1 MRTPICDFVKAYAEG
16 SSSRFH
22 MPGHKGASFLGC
34 EKLDI
39 TEIDGADVLYSA
51 DGIINESEEIAT
63 SLFSSLHSFYS
74 TEGSTLCIKAMLTL
88 ICKHAESRPLIL
100 AARNVHKAFIYAAA
114 LLDFDIQWMH
124 SDKSS
129 HLCSCILTKQDVENY
144 ILNSERKPSAVYLTS
159 PDYLGNIADIKG
171 IAEICDKHGIPLIVD
186 NAHGAYLKFLKED
199 IHPITLGA
207 TMCCDSAHKTLPVLT
222 GGAYLHL
229 SHKAKKY
236 LPDARDAL
244 SLHASTS
251 PSYLIM
257 QSLDLCNRYISDSFT
272 KKLTATSEKMSDICQ
287 RINALGI
294 SATLT
299 EPLKAVIYPR
309 SFGYTGN
316 ELAELMKE
324 KKIVCEFSDRDSI
337 VLMATAENSEED
349 FEKLLCFFSS
359 LNKLPEKKASPSFCL
374 KATESKA
381 SVRQAML
388 SASEYVASE
397 NAVGRICAEP
407 SVSCPPAVPICISGE
422 VITKEIAKAF
432 IHFDI
437 KQIKVLK

>member
-16 SSSRFH
+16 GSSRLH
-22 MPGHKGASFLGC
+22 MPGHKGKNFLGC
-34 EKLDI
+34 EAYDI

-51 DGIINESEEIAT
+51 DGIINESEENAS

-88 ICKHAESRPLIL
+88 ICKHAEGRPLIL

-114 LLDFDIQWMH
+114 LLDFDIRWMY
-124 SDKSS
+124 SDESS
-129 HLCSCILTKQDVENY
+129 HLCSCVLTKEQVEKH
-144 ILNSERKPSAVYLTS
+144 ITSSRRKPSAVYLTS

-171 IAEICDKHGIPLIVD
+171 IAEICDKYGIPLVVD

-222 GGAYLHL
+222 GGTYLHL
-229 SHKAKKY
+229 SHKAEKY
-236 LPDARDAL
+236 IPDARDAL
-244 SLHASTS
+244 SLHSSTS

-257 QSLDLCNRYISDSFT
+257 QSLDLCNRYLSDGFT
-272 KKLTATSEKMSDICQ
+272 EKLTATEEKMSALCQ
-287 RINALGI
+287 KISELGI
-294 SATLT
+294 TAALP
-299 EPLKAVIYPR
+299 EPLKAVIYPL

-316 ELAELMKE
+316 DLAELMKE
-324 KKIVCEFSDRDSI
+324 AKIVCEFSDRDSL
-337 VLMATAENSEED
+337 VLMATAENSNED
-349 FEKLLCFFSS
+349 FERLVSFFES
-359 LNKLPEKKASPSFCL
+359 LRRLPEKEASPSFCL
-374 KATESKA
+374 KTTETLAT
-381 SVRQAML
+381 VRQAML
-388 SASEYVASE
+388 SASEYVSSE

-422 VITKEIAKAF
+422 VITKEIAQAF
-432 IHFDI
+432 RHFGI
-437 KQIKVLK
+437 EKIKVMK

>member
-1 MRTPICDFVKAYAEG
+1 MRTPIFDFVKGYAEN
-16 SSSRFH
+16 SNSRFH
-22 MPGHKGASFLGC
+22 MPGHKGNSFLGC
-34 EKLDI
+34 ESFDI

-51 DGIINESEEIAT
+51 DGIINESEENAS

-88 ICKHAESRPLIL
+88 ICKHAEERPLIL
-100 AARNVHKAFIYAAA
+100 AARNVHKAFVYAAA

-124 SDKSS
+124 SNESS
-129 HLCSCILTKQDVENY
+129 HLCSCVLSKEQVEEY
-144 ILNSERKPSAVYLTS
+144 ITSSVRKPSAVYLTS

-171 IAEICDKHGIPLIVD
+171 IAEVCDKHGVPLVAD

-229 SHKAKKY
+229 SHKAEKY

-257 QSLDLCNRYISDSFT
+257 QSLDLCNRYISESFT
-272 KKLTATSEKMSDICQ
+272 EKLTATTEKMSDIC
-287 RINALGI
+287 RKINDLGI
-294 SATLT
+294 TAALP
-299 EPLKAVIYPR
+299 EPLKAVIYPL

-316 ELAELMKE
+316 ELSELMKQE
-324 KKIVCEFSDRDSI
+324 KIICEFSDRDLL
-337 VLMATAENSEED
+337 VLMATGENSNED
-349 FEKLLCFFSS
+349 FEKLLSFFSS
-359 LNKLPEKKASPSFCL
+359 LKRLPEKEASPSFCL
-374 KATESKA
+374 KSTEA
-381 SVRQAML
+381 LVTVRQAML
-388 SASEYVASE
+388 SLSEYVDCD
-397 NAVGRICAEP
+397 NAIGRICAEP

-432 IHFDI
+432 CHFGI
-437 KQIKVLK
+437 KKIKVLK